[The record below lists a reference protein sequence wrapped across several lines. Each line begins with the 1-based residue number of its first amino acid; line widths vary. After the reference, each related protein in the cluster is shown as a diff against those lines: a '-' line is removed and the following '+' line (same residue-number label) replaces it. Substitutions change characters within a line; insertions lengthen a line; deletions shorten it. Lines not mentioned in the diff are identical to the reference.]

1 MNERVDQEFWTFR
14 AAVKASRK
22 VTNVLGWHQE
32 RKTQFTMLARFATM
46 IFDIPP
52 SRAENEKD
60 FSLDGVFTGSNRARI
75 LVDML

>member
-1 MNERVDQEFWTFR
+1 
-14 AAVKASRK
+14 
-22 VTNVLGWHQE
+22 
-32 RKTQFTMLARFATM
+32 M